1 MLQSTT
7 PSKKEILSYLQDELG
22 RINGKRL
29 KSVERNQD
37 QYYHEIITLTP
48 FAHESRTLA
57 ERVRFIG
64 MNLTTDPS
72 CDICSKPTK
81 YITPYANFSQF
92 CSTKCAG
99 EHKRRFPV
107 SQRDYEQL
115 TPKRVIPHVEIHP
128 DSVRAEADLM
138 GIEAI
143 ELHEQNVLDRLIEF
157 FGDEDT
163 VKQKIEYFEASKY
176 HRLEN
181 AVNED
186 HPKMYKEIKTNE
198 FYAAYDGFNNK
209 MSLFLYGGGT
219 CLICCKQTKRQSAN
233 KAYGL
238 TCSSQCAGMLKRGK
252 VAHSVQ
258 QTLDW
263 ELIKKLYVEDCVSPE
278 DIGLQL
284 GASAPTVGKVLSKMG
299 VRRTRQEQQSV
310 MSGTKGKI
318 PHNYS
323 GIKSIDFHALK
334 PRSAREVAEQ
344 YGVDPSSVYLYSA
357 PQGYVFSSKS
367 YIEDIIKD
375 ILTDLNINF
384 TQNTRKIIKPLELD
398 FYMNDLN
405 LAIECNGLFHHSINQ
420 KDYHYH
426 YNKFKSCTDKGI
438 QLIQLWEDDIRD
450 NPEKIKSYI
459 KSKLGS
465 NDKVFARQCKLVEVS
480 HSDAMAFYEK
490 YHLQGRTKSGEHK
503 GLKYNDEL
511 MSCMSF
517 TSRSDDLLELTRFCT
532 KANIT
537 VVGGFS
543 KLLSTKKGFDI
554 VSFSNNDYSD
564 GSVYK
569 TNGFDLVS
577 VNKANMFYTDYKN
590 GFNRERFMK
599 HKLKDMYPDAYDEN
613 KTERE
618 ILESVGIYQCIG
630 SGTTKWLKRK

>member
-1 MLQSTT
+1 M
-7 PSKKEILSYLQDELG
+7 QDELG

-64 MNLTTDPS
+64 MDLTTDPS
-72 CDICSKPTK
+72 CEICSKPTK

-115 TPKRVIPHVEIHP
+115 TPKRVIPQVDIHL

-143 ELHEQNVLDRLIEF
+143 ELHEQNVLDRLVEF
-157 FGDEDT
+157 FGDEET
-163 VKQKIEYFEASKY
+163 VKQKIEYFESSKY

-181 AVNED
+181 AVSKD
-186 HPKMYKEIKTNE
+186 HPEIYNEIKTNE
-198 FYAAYDGFNNK
+198 FYSAYDGFNNK

-278 DIGLQL
+278 DIGIQL
-284 GASAPTVGKVLSKMG
+284 GASAPTIGKVLAKMG

-310 MSGTKGKI
+310 MSGNRGKR

-323 GIKSIDFHALK
+323 GIKDYDFHANQ
-334 PRSAREVAEQ
+334 PRSYHELTKIFGK
-344 YGVDPSSVYLYSA
+344 YCNVYTYASMS
-357 PQGYVFSSKS
+357 GYIFKSKS
-367 YIEDIIKD
+367 YIEDIVRD
-375 ILTDLNINF
+375 ILDELGVEYQYNK
-384 TQNTRKIIKPLELD
+384 RSVIKPLELD
-398 FYMNDLN
+398 FYIPEYN
-405 LAIECNGLFHHSINQ
+405 LAIECNGLYHHCILNKSVT
-420 KDYHYH
+420 YHF
-426 YNKFKSCTDKGI
+426 NKFKLCEEKGI
-438 QLIQLWEDDIRD
+438 RLLQLWEDVIRD
-450 NPEKIKSYI
+450 NPEKVKHYLM
-459 KSKLGS
+459 SKMGM
-465 NDKVFARQCKLVEVS
+465 NKTIFARKCEVVDVS
-480 HSDAMAFYEK
+480 ESTANDFYNTN
-490 YHLQGRTKSGEHK
+490 HLQGNTSVGNTY
-503 GLKYNDEL
+503 GLMHDDEL
-511 MSCMSF
+511 VSCMTF
-517 TSRSDDLLELTRFCT
+517 KRNRQDNTKYELTRFCSIKGYT
-532 KANIT
+532 I
-537 VVGGFS
+537 VGGFS
-543 KLLSTKKGFDI
+543 KLLNVKRNETI
-554 VSFSNNDYSD
+554 ISFSNNDYSN

-569 TNGFDLVS
+569 QNGFVLDS
-577 VNKANMFYTDYKN
+577 FNTRMQFYTDFKN
-590 GFNRERFMK
+590 TFPRESF
-599 HKLKDMYPDAYDEN
+599 N
-613 KTERE
+613 KTR
-618 ILESVGIYQCIG
+618 IKKMFPDNYDPDKSDKQNLEANKIFMCYG
-630 SGTTKWLKRK
+630 SGTKKWVKSVWE